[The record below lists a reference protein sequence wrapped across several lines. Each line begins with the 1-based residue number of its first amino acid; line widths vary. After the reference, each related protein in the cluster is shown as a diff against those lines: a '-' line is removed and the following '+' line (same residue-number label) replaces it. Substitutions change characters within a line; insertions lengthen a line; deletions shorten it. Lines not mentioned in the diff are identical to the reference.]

1 VTCCALYDPP
11 RDDLFGFW
19 EACATPPSLRLPRGW
34 ENRKDEPLVAMSGLP
49 VEKLPNP
56 GRVARAWRIYFQGI
70 IRELGERHLKPL
82 DLDVEELVQEVLDNK
97 PSLSSN
103 LDASLQLASD
113 EASDYIRVDEDMTR
127 DDTRKRSNLC
137 ATCNTPPPG
146 VARVGT
152 IQDTKRRGVLHM

>member
-1 VTCCALYDPP
+1 
-11 RDDLFGFW
+11 
-19 EACATPPSLRLPRGW
+19 
-34 ENRKDEPLVAMSGLP
+34 MSGLP